1 MYKKYFKIHKPV
13 QIVHGVSGEDD
24 TRTPGHRSQA
34 PAQSE
39 PEVSMCMC
47 CLSLPARLGNF
58 TIALLILIIIHIL

>member
-1 MYKKYFKIHKPV
+1 MSKIYFKIHKPV

-39 PEVSMCMC
+39 PEVSMCMS
-47 CLSLPARLGNF
+47 LSAWETLPSPY
-58 TIALLILIIIHIL
+58 